1 MIVYSNKFNNSDVPY
16 TSYEFEVLNE
26 LKDCRNR
33 TDDNCIQHTRFL
45 FEMDSTSLDE
55 QLTYLNRN
63 KDIITRCVFSG
74 SKSLHMIIQFTND
87 FEQTCK
93 DNYKE
98 IWNILNKLLFDKKCD
113 NACSN
118 PSRLTRRPGAIR
130 ADTAKEQKLVYN
142 NPEIRVKGNV
152 LDRIIVSL
160 RQKQRQKHIFK
171 ATRSN
176 ILPTNKDNPGLC
188 QNYDV
193 IRHYLETSYPK
204 LNGNGDS
211 SISLFKA
218 IRCCIKYND
227 KVTLK
232 KVINKAVLERW
243 TTKEL
248 ERMIRNIKDKYV
260 QE

>member
-1 MIVYSNKFNNSDVPY
+1 MIVYSSKFRNSCIPFQ
-16 TSYEFEVLNE
+16 SYEFEVLNE

-63 KDIITRCVFSG
+63 KDIITRCVYSG
-74 SKSLHMIIQFTND
+74 SKSLHIVIQFD
-87 FEQTCK
+87 DDWESTCK

-98 IWNILNKLLFDKKCD
+98 IWNILNKLLFDSKCD

-160 RQKQRQKHIFK
+160 RQKQRQKHLFK

-176 ILPTNKDNPGLC
+176 IWTTNKDNPGLC

-260 QE
+260 

>member
-1 MIVYSNKFNNSDVPY
+1 MIVYSNKFRNSCIPFQ
-16 TSYEFEVLNE
+16 SYEFEVLNE

-74 SKSLHMIIQFTND
+74 SKSLHMILQFTND

-113 NACSN
+113 SACSN

-142 NPEIRVKGNV
+142 NPEIRVKGNI

-160 RQKQRQKHIFK
+160 RQKQRQKHLFK
-171 ATRSN
+171 ATCSN
-176 ILPTNKDNPGLC
+176 IWPTNKDNPGLC

-204 LNGNGDS
+204 LQGNGDS

-243 TTKEL
+243 TTQEL
-248 ERMIRNIKDKYV
+248 ERMIENIKRKYL
-260 QE
+260 

>member
-1 MIVYSNKFNNSDVPY
+1 MIVYSNKFRNSCIPFQ
-16 TSYEFEVLNE
+16 SYEFEVLNE

-63 KDIITRCVFSG
+63 KDIITRCLFSG
-74 SKSLHMIIQFTND
+74 SKSLHMIIQFTDD

-98 IWNILNKLLFDKKCD
+98 IWNILNKLLFDDKCD
-113 NACSN
+113 SACSN

-152 LDRIIVSL
+152 LDRIIISL
-160 RQKQRQKHIFK
+160 RQKQRQKHLFK

-204 LNGNGDS
+204 LTGNGDS

-260 QE
+260 

>member
-1 MIVYSNKFNNSDVPY
+1 MIVYSNKFRNSCIPFQ
-16 TSYEFEVLNE
+16 SYEFEVLNE

-113 NACSN
+113 SACSN

-160 RQKQRQKHIFK
+160 RQKHTQKHLFK

-176 ILPTNKDNPGLC
+176 ICPTSKDNPGLC

-260 QE
+260 

>member
-26 LKDCRNR
+26 LKDCVNR
-33 TDDNCIQHTRFL
+33 RDSNCIQHTRFL
-45 FEMDSTSLDE
+45 FEMDNAPLQE
-55 QLTYLNRN
+55 QISYLRRN
-63 KDIITRCVFSG
+63 KEYITRCVFSG
-74 SKSLHMIIQFTND
+74 SKSLHMIIQFTDD

-98 IWNILNKLLFDKKCD
+98 IWHIINQILFDSKCD

-160 RQKQRQKHIFK
+160 RQKQRQKHLFK

-176 ILPTNKDNPGLC
+176 IWSTNKDNPGLC

-243 TTKEL
+243 TTKEIS
-248 ERMIRNIKDKYV
+248 RMIENIKCKYV
-260 QE
+260 

>member
-1 MIVYSNKFNNSDVPY
+1 MIVYSNKFRNSDIPFQ
-16 TSYEFEVLNE
+16 SYEFEVLNE
-26 LKDCRNR
+26 LKDLRTR

-74 SKSLHMIIQFTND
+74 SKSLHMIIQFTDD

-98 IWNILNKLLFDKKCD
+98 IWNILNKLLFDDKCD
-113 NACSN
+113 SACSN

-130 ADTAKEQKLVYN
+130 ADTNKEQKLVYN

-152 LDRIIVSL
+152 LDRIIVNL
-160 RQKQRQKHIFK
+160 RQKQRQKHLFK
-171 ATRSN
+171 ATRS
-176 ILPTNKDNPGLC
+176 IIWPTNKDNPGLC

-193 IRHYLETSYPK
+193 IRHYLNTSYPK
-204 LNGNGDS
+204 LTGNGDS

-218 IRCCIKYND
+218 LRCCIKYND
-227 KVTLK
+227 KVTLR
-232 KVINKAVLERW
+232 KVINKAVVERW

-248 ERMIRNIKDKYV
+248 ERMIRNIEDKYI
-260 QE
+260 

>member
-1 MIVYSNKFNNSDVPY
+1 MIIYSNKFRNSEYPFQ
-16 TSYEFEVLNE
+16 SYEFEVLNE
-26 LKDCRNR
+26 LKDSRDR

-55 QLTYLNRN
+55 QISYLRRN
-63 KDIITRCVFSG
+63 KDYITRCVFSG
-74 SKSLHMIIQFTND
+74 SKSLHMIVQFTND

-98 IWNILNKLLFDKKCD
+98 IWNILNKLLFDSKCD
-113 NACSN
+113 SACSN

-130 ADTAKEQKLVYN
+130 EDTKKEQKLVYN
-142 NPEIRVKGNV
+142 NPEIRLKGNV
-152 LDRIIVSL
+152 LDRIIISL
-160 RQKQRQKHIFK
+160 RQKQRQKHLFK

-176 ILPTNKDNPGLC
+176 ICLRHKDNPGLC

-227 KVTLK
+227 KLTLK
-232 KVINKAVLERW
+232 KVINKAVRERW

-260 QE
+260 

>member
-1 MIVYSNKFNNSDVPY
+1 MIVFSNKFKNSCIPFQ
-16 TSYEFEVLNE
+16 SYEFEVLNE

-45 FEMDSTSLDE
+45 FEMDNVPLQE
-55 QLTYLNRN
+55 QISYLRRN
-63 KDIITRCVFSG
+63 KEYITRCVFSG

-113 NACSN
+113 SACSN

-130 ADTAKEQKLVYN
+130 ADNTKEQKLVYN

-160 RQKQRQKHIFK
+160 RQKQRQKHLFK

-176 ILPTNKDNPGLC
+176 IWTTNKDNPGLC

-260 QE
+260 

>member
-1 MIVYSNKFNNSDVPY
+1 MIVYSNKFRNSEYPFQ
-16 TSYEFEVLNE
+16 SYEFEVLNE

-63 KDIITRCVFSG
+63 KEYITRCVYSG

-98 IWNILNKLLFDKKCD
+98 IWNILNSILFDSKCD
-113 NACSN
+113 CACSN

-160 RQKQRQKHIFK
+160 RQKQRQKHLFK

-176 ILPTNKDNPGLC
+176 IWPTNKDNPGLC

-260 QE
+260 

>member
-26 LKDCRNR
+26 LKDCVNR
-33 TDDNCIQHTRFL
+33 RDSNCIQHTRFL
-45 FEMDSTSLDE
+45 FEMDNVPLQE
-55 QLTYLNRN
+55 QISYLRRN
-63 KDIITRCVFSG
+63 KEYITRCVYSG
-74 SKSLHMIIQFTND
+74 SKSLHIILQFDDDWET
-87 FEQTCK
+87 TCN

-98 IWNILNKLLFDKKCD
+98 IWNILNSILFDNRCD
-113 NACSN
+113 TACSN
-118 PSRLTRRPGAIR
+118 PSRLTRRPCAIR
-130 ADTAKEQKLVYN
+130 ADTKKEQKLIYN

-160 RQKQRQKHIFK
+160 RQKQRQKHLFK
-171 ATRSN
+171 ATHSN
-176 ILPTNKDNPGLC
+176 IWSTNKDNPGLC

-248 ERMIRNIKDKYV
+248 ERMINNIKCKYV
-260 QE
+260 

>member
-1 MIVYSNKFNNSDVPY
+1 MIVYSNKFKNSEIPMK
-16 TSYEFEVLNE
+16 SYEFEVLNE

-45 FEMDSTSLDE
+45 FEMDDVPLQE
-55 QLTYLNRN
+55 QISYLRRN
-63 KDIITRCVFSG
+63 KDYITRCVFSG
-74 SKSLHMIIQFTND
+74 SKSLHIILQFND
-87 FEQTCK
+87 DWETTCE

-98 IWNILNKLLFDKKCD
+98 IWHIINQILFDSKCD

-130 ADTAKEQKLVYN
+130 IDTEKEQKLIYN
-142 NPEIRVKGNV
+142 NPEVRVKGNV

-160 RQKQRQKHIFK
+160 RQKQRQKPLFK
-171 ATRSN
+171 STRSN
-176 ILPTNKDNPGLC
+176 IWSTNKDNPGMCLG
-188 QNYDV
+188 YDV
-193 IRHYLETSYPK
+193 IQHYLNTSYPK

-243 TTKEL
+243 TTKEIS
-248 ERMIRNIKDKYV
+248 RMIENIKCKYV
-260 QE
+260 

>member
-26 LKDCRNR
+26 LKDCVNR
-33 TDDNCIQHTRFL
+33 RDSNCIQHTRFL

-74 SKSLHMIIQFTND
+74 SKSLHMIIQFTDD

-142 NPEIRVKGNV
+142 QPEIRVKGNV

-160 RQKQRQKHIFK
+160 RQKQRQKHLFK

-260 QE
+260 

>member
-1 MIVYSNKFNNSDVPY
+1 MKVYTNIFRNSCIPFQ
-16 TSYEFEVLNE
+16 SYEFEVLNE

-113 NACSN
+113 NACSK
-118 PSRLTRRPGAIR
+118 PSRLTRRPCAIR

-152 LDRIIVSL
+152 LDRIIISL
-160 RQKQRQKHIFK
+160 RQKQRQKHLFK

-176 ILPTNKDNPGLC
+176 IWSTNKDNPGLC

-193 IRHYLETSYPK
+193 IRHYLNTNYPK
-204 LNGNGDS
+204 LKGNGDS

-218 IRCCIKYND
+218 LRCCIKYND

-232 KVINKAVLERW
+232 EIINKAFREHW
-243 TTKEL
+243 SKKEIQ
-248 ERMIRNIKDKYV
+248 RMIENIKCKYV
-260 QE
+260 

>member
-1 MIVYSNKFNNSDVPY
+1 MIVYSNKFRNSEYPFQ
-16 TSYEFEVLNE
+16 SYEFEVLNE
-26 LKDCRNR
+26 LKDCVNR
-33 TDDNCIQHTRFL
+33 RDSNCIQHTRFL

-55 QLTYLNRN
+55 QLTYLKRN
-63 KDIITRCVFSG
+63 KEYITRCVYSG

-87 FEQTCK
+87 FEQTCE

-98 IWNILNKLLFDKKCD
+98 IWNILNSILFDSKCD

-160 RQKQRQKHIFK
+160 RQKQRQKHLFN

-176 ILPTNKDNPGLC
+176 IWPTNKDNPGMCLG
-188 QNYDV
+188 YDV
-193 IRHYLETSYPK
+193 IQHYLNTNYPK
-204 LNGNGDS
+204 LKGNGDS

-227 KVTLK
+227 KETLK

-248 ERMIRNIKDKYV
+248 ERMINNIKCKYI
-260 QE
+260 

>member
-160 RQKQRQKHIFK
+160 RQKQRQKHLFK

-260 QE
+260 

>member
-1 MIVYSNKFNNSDVPY
+1 MIVYSNKFRNSSIPFQ
-16 TSYEFEVLNE
+16 SYEFEVLNE
-26 LKDCRNR
+26 LKDLRNR
-33 TDDNCIQHTRFL
+33 TDDNCIEHTRFL
-45 FEMDSTSLDE
+45 FEMDNSTLDE
-55 QLTYLNRN
+55 QLNYLRRN
-63 KDIITRCVFSG
+63 KEYITRCVFSG

-98 IWNILNKLLFDKKCD
+98 IWHIINQILFDSKCD
-113 NACSN
+113 IACSN

-130 ADTAKEQKLVYN
+130 ADTVKEQKLVYN

-160 RQKQRQKHIFK
+160 QQKQRQKHLFK

-176 ILPTNKDNPGLC
+176 IWPTNKDNPGLC

-227 KVTLK
+227 KETLK

-260 QE
+260 

>member
-1 MIVYSNKFNNSDVPY
+1 MKVYTNIFRNSCIPFQ
-16 TSYEFEVLNE
+16 SYEFEVLNE

-33 TDDNCIQHTRFL
+33 TDVNCIQHTRFL

-98 IWNILNKLLFDKKCD
+98 IWNILNNLLFDKKCD
-113 NACSN
+113 SACSN

-152 LDRIIVSL
+152 LDRIIISL
-160 RQKQRQKHIFK
+160 RQKQRQKHLFK

-176 ILPTNKDNPGLC
+176 IWSTNKDNPGLC

-193 IRHYLETSYPK
+193 IRHYLNTNYPK
-204 LNGNGDS
+204 LKGNGDS

-232 KVINKAVLERW
+232 EIINKAFREHW

-248 ERMIRNIKDKYV
+248 ERMIRNIKCKYV
-260 QE
+260 

>member
-1 MIVYSNKFNNSDVPY
+1 MVVFSNKFNNSDVPY
-16 TSYEFEVLNE
+16 ASYEFEVLNE

-33 TDDNCIQHTRFL
+33 TDDNCIEHTRFL
-45 FEMDSTSLDE
+45 FEMDNVPLQE
-55 QLTYLNRN
+55 QISYLRRN
-63 KDIITRCVFSG
+63 KDYITRCVYSG

-98 IWNILNKLLFDKKCD
+98 IWHIINQILFDSKCD
-113 NACSN
+113 IACSN
-118 PSRLTRRPGAIR
+118 PSRLTRRPCAIR
-130 ADTAKEQKLVYN
+130 ADTKKEQKLIYN
-142 NPEIRVKGNV
+142 NPDNRLDNNDI

-160 RQKQRQKHIFK
+160 QQKQRQKHIFK

-176 ILPTNKDNPGLC
+176 ICLRHKDNPGLC

-193 IRHYLETSYPK
+193 IRHYLNTSYPK
-204 LNGNGDS
+204 LQGNGDS

-243 TTKEL
+243 TMKEL

-260 QE
+260 

>member
-1 MIVYSNKFNNSDVPY
+1 MIVYSNKFRNSCIPFQ
-16 TSYEFEVLNE
+16 SYEFEVLNE

-63 KDIITRCVFSG
+63 KDYITRCVFSG

-113 NACSN
+113 SACSN

-142 NPEIRVKGNV
+142 NPEIRVKGNI

-160 RQKQRQKHIFK
+160 RQKQRQKHLFK

-176 ILPTNKDNPGLC
+176 ICLRHKDNPGLC

-218 IRCCIKYND
+218 IRCCIKYCD
-227 KVTLK
+227 KETLK
-232 KVINKAVLERW
+232 EIINKAFREHW
-243 TTKEL
+243 SKKEIQRII
-248 ERMIRNIKDKYV
+248 ENIKRKYL
-260 QE
+260 